1 MFAHTTDRDWQLLGE
16 TDPYW
21 AVLTDERFR
30 SDQLNDDRLE
40 DFYSSGQQ
48 YVDLLLDI
56 IRRQIDPKF
65 APRSALDF
73 GCGVGRIAIP
83 LARFCEQVVGVDV
96 SEGMLAKARERA
108 VNQKLMQVTF
118 LVGDDQLSMID
129 TQFDL
134 VHTFIVL
141 QHIPAVR
148 GHRII
153 QRMLELIAEWGVGAI
168 HVTFGK
174 SNAPTDSMIRLI
186 RSIAGMVVDRFRPM
200 LRRWLRP
207 KMQMNRYDLNEIL
220 NDIQRAGGRRIH
232 LELTEHG
239 GIPGAMLIFQKQPQ
253 ANYLI

>member
-108 VNQKLMQVTF
+108 ANNGLHQVAF
-118 LVGDDQLSMID
+118 VVSDDRLSRVHGL
-129 TQFDL
+129 FDL
-134 VHTFIVL
+134 VHTYIVL
-141 QHIPAVR
+141 QHIPPVR
-148 GHRII
+148 GQDILR
-153 QRMLELIAEWGVGAI
+153 QLLRLIADGGVGAI

-174 SNAPTDSMIRLI
+174 SNQSRRALAQIRG
-186 RSIAGMVVDRFRPM
+186 IAVAIFDRFRP
-200 LRRWLRP
+200 LFRQWFRP
-207 KMQMNRYDLNEIL
+207 KMQMNCYDLNVIIGEIH
-220 NDIQRAGGRRIH
+220 RVGVRRMH
-232 LELTEHG
+232 VELTEHG
-239 GIPGAMLIFQKQPQ
+239 GTPGAMLIFQKRPQ
-253 ANYLI
+253 DRYLI